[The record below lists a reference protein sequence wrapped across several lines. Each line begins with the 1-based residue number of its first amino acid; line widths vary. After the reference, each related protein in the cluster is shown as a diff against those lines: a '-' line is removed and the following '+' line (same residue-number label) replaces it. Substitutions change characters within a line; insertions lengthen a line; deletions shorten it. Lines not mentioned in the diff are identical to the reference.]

1 MNISPVRVWRRNEQ
15 RRKHMGEVGVLR
27 GFSVVRVAPTG
38 LERHVPY
45 VVGLVEVGGEMV
57 TAQLVEVQFGELTLG
72 MKLVGVLRRL
82 LEVDHDGVLVYGVK
96 FGPVRED
103 L

>member
-1 MNISPVRVWRRNEQ
+1 
-15 RRKHMGEVGVLR
+15 
-27 GFSVVRVAPTG
+27 
-38 LERHVPY
+38 
-45 VVGLVEVGGEMV
+45 
-57 TAQLVEVQFGELTLG
+57 

-82 LEVDHDGVLVYGVK
+82 LEVDHDGGLVYGVK